1 VGSRMPLRPLVLI
14 SLMKSELRSC
24 YYFMRESDLESLR
37 EKLDDINYQIL
48 ELISKRAQIVEQ
60 IGVEKQKQ
68 AIPRFDPVRESIMLE
83 NLVSRNKGPFEDAT
97 VRHLFKQIFKASLEL
112 LEEEH
117 KSHLLVTRKRK
128 VEDTVIEIKGSK
140 IGGVHTVIMA
150 GPCTVESYGQLR
162 EVAETLQSLGV
173 NILRAGAFKSRTS
186 PYDFQGLGKEGLE
199 ILNKVG
205 QEFGMITISE
215 IMDSSELE
223 MAKPYIDIVEIG
235 AKNMQNF
242 SLLKAAGH
250 ANIPILLRR
259 GRSATLEELL
269 LSAEYILARGNSQ
282 VILMER
288 GIRTY
293 EKWTRNT
300 LDISAIPILK
310 KESHLP
316 VLVDLSNSIGR
327 PDIVLPCAKA
337 ALAAGADGILI
348 EVHPD
353 PALSL
358 TDGQQQLNLRQFVDF
373 HRELKGSGL
382 LKSD

>member
-1 VGSRMPLRPLVLI
+1 MSGSDF
-14 SLMKSELRSC
+14 EL
-24 YYFMRESDLESLR
+24 LR
-37 EKLDDINYQIL
+37 EKLDHINDQIL
-48 ELISKRAQIVEQ
+48 ELISKRAEIVRQ
-60 IGVEKQKQ
+60 IGVEKQKH
-68 AIPRFDPVRESIMLE
+68 AIPRFDPVRESVMLE
-83 NLVSRNKGPFEDAT
+83 NLITRNKGPFDDAT

-112 LEEEH
+112 IEEEH
-117 KSHLLVTRKRK
+117 KNHLLVTRKRK
-128 VEDTVIEIKGSK
+128 VEDTVIEINGTR
-140 IGGVHTVIMA
+140 IGGEYPIIMA
-150 GPCTVESYGQLR
+150 GPCTVESYGQVQK
-162 EVAETLQSLGV
+162 VAETLTALDV
-173 NILRAGAFKSRTS
+173 KILRAGAFKSRTS

-199 ILNKVG
+199 ILSRVG
-205 QEFGMITISE
+205 HEFGMITMSE

-223 MAKPYIDIVEIG
+223 MAKHYIDIVEIG

-242 SLLKAAGH
+242 SLLKAVGD

-300 LDISAIPILK
+300 LDISAVPILK

-316 VLVDLSNSIGR
+316 VLVDLSHSTGR
-327 PDIVLPCAKA
+327 PDIALPCAKA
-337 ALAAGADGILI
+337 ALAVGSDGILI

-358 TDGQQQLNLRQFVDF
+358 SDGQQQLNLRQFTDF
-373 HRELKGSGL
+373 HRDLKDSGL
-382 LKSD
+382 LKTV

>member
-1 VGSRMPLRPLVLI
+1 MSA
-14 SLMKSELRSC
+14 
-24 YYFMRESDLESLR
+24 SDLESLR
-37 EKLDDINYQIL
+37 EELDDINYQIL
-48 ELISKRAQIVEQ
+48 ELITKRAEIVEQ
-60 IGVEKQKQ
+60 IGVEKKKH
-68 AIPRFDPVRESIMLE
+68 AVPRFDPVRESVMLE
-83 NLVSRNKGPFEDAT
+83 NLVSRNNGPFDDAT
-97 VRHLFKQIFKASLEL
+97 VRHLFKQIFKASLDL

-117 KSHLLVTRKRK
+117 KNHLLVTRKRK
-128 VEDTVIEIKGSK
+128 NEDTVIEIKGTRV
-140 IGGVHTVIMA
+140 GGEKTIIMA
-150 GPCTVESYGQLR
+150 GPCTIESYGQMK
-162 EVAETLQSLGV
+162 EVAAALKSLGV
-173 NILRAGAFKSRTS
+173 NVLRAGAYKSRTS
-186 PYDFQGLGKEGLE
+186 PYDFQGLGREGLE

-205 QEFGMITISE
+205 QEFGMITMSE

-223 MAKPYIDIVEIG
+223 EAKQFIDIVEVG

-242 SLLKAAGH
+242 SLLKAVGDS
-250 ANIPILLRR
+250 NLPVLLRR

-300 LDISAIPILK
+300 LDISAVPILK
-310 KESHLP
+310 QESHLP
-316 VLVDLSNSIGR
+316 VLVDLSHSTGR
-327 PDIVLPCAKA
+327 KDIVLPCAKA

-358 TDGQQQLNLRQFVDF
+358 SDGQQQLNINQFADF
-373 HRELKGSGL
+373 HRDLKGSGL
-382 LKSD
+382 FKT